1 MPDKRKQYVGSNSFD
16 FPGASFIDR
25 LEDERVWV
33 QNDLVIIVRGT
44 K

>member
-1 MPDKRKQYVGSNSFD
+1 MPDKRKQNVGNNNFD
-16 FPGASFIDR
+16 FPGASFIDH